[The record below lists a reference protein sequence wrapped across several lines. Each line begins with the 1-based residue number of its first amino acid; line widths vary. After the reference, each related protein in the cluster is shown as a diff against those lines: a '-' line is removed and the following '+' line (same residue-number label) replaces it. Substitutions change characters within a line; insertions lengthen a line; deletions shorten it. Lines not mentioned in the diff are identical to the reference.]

1 MYTFDGNGTAYCV
14 DKDTMFYMN
23 KNEMLLKKITLSTAE
38 EQTLKDFS
46 VTDLN
51 GDFAFRG
58 ANDHFVFIEFMP
70 ESRVIVVDTESGEFR
85 ENTLQRYNIRT
96 GSHENIV
103 PMYVVDDKVVFCEGG
118 KTITLTYDYVGKQQ
132 STVPYYAFI
141 SDTDYYNNI
150 KNHTVM
156 EY

>member
-1 MYTFDGNGTAYCV
+1 M
-14 DKDTMFYMN
+14 
-23 KNEMLLKKITLSTAE
+23 I
-38 EQTLKDFS
+38 KDFS
-46 VTDLN
+46 ATDLN

-58 ANDHFVFIEFMP
+58 SNDRFVFIEFMP
-70 ESRVIVVDTESGEFR
+70 EFRVIVVDTESGEFR

-96 GSHENIV
+96 DSQEKLV

-132 STVPYYAFI
+132 TTVPYYAFI
-141 SDTDYYNNI
+141 SDKDFYNNI